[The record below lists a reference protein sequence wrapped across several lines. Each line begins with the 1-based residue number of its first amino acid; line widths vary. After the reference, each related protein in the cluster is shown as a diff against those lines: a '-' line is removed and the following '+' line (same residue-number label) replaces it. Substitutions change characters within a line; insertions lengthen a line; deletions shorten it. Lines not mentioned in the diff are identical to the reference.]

1 MFARLRIKRFAS
13 ITAPA
18 PPPPSPPPPQPQVIE
33 NRTASEEA
41 EKKQSNHALT
51 VAIASAAAAEAAV
64 AAAHAA
70 AEVVRLT
77 ATPQSIHTVSEDVE
91 KPFGVETQA
100 EEDPTLKYQE
110 IQESAAV
117 KIQTAFRGYLVSLFN
132 LFTNCFSMNLQN

>member
-13 ITAPA
+13 ITAP
-18 PPPPSPPPPQPQVIE
+18 PPPPSPPPSQPQVIE
-33 NRTASEEA
+33 NRTPSEEA
-41 EKKQSNHALT
+41 EQKQSNHALT

-77 ATPQSIHTVSEDVE
+77 ATPRSIHTLSEDVE

-132 LFTNCFSMNLQN
+132 LFTKCFSMNLQN